1 MNDGKANLRPLEKQ
15 TWFEKLPIELANG
28 DSVAIC
34 QPWEWPDVFD
44 GVTKDQAKI
53 CQSKIENS
61 DPKLRF
67 HSLSNQ
73 WAGIV
78 VGDVLDLDISKKSDK
93 NKVIQI
99 IKKWVETDVLR
110 VDEEFD
116 SRQSRNVKI
125 VVSGDNKLV
134 AHD

>member
-1 MNDGKANLRPLEKQ
+1 MSETNDSLKNKKSKVL
-15 TWFEKLPIELANG
+15 
-28 DSVAIC
+28 DY
-34 QPWEWPDVFD
+34 FD
-44 GVTKDQAKI
+44 DA
-53 CQSKIENS
+53 
-61 DPKLRF
+61 
-67 HSLSNQ
+67 
-73 WAGIV
+73 
-78 VGDVLDLDISKKSDK
+78 LDLDISKKSDK